1 MGNFYVFIIKV
12 WFNAV
17 LLFSNRFFA
26 AAFRK
31 VDNFE
36 VAIFKVWVR
45 CCWAQRRFRFCI
57 VVSKS
62 AVSSLL
68 LVAPKCRKSNYD
80 VKMQNSKGPDNL
92 FGSPT
97 GGAPKM

>member
-1 MGNFYVFIIKV
+1 MAGQVGNFYVFIIKV

-36 VAIFKVWVR
+36 VAIFKVWV
-45 CCWAQRRFRFCI
+45 RRFRFCI